1 MCCAAQGLRAAL
13 EIVCIL
19 ALVGSR
25 SPLLAGCLV
34 LASPLAAPAIKALS
48 GAIQSASRDAQLA
61 AATTASA
68 ADEVSVGVWCGR
80 RAKGLQCCRLQVN
93 IMTVFRPHHD
103 GSMSFTSVQD
113 TVAIVLSNQ
122 REMEV
127 KIANWSWLSY
137 KDQWLDI
144 VKSS

>member
-1 MCCAAQGLRAAL
+1 MCAATAQGLRAAL

-68 ADEVSVGVWCGR
+68 ADEVSIGLWCVR
-80 RAKGLQCCRLQVN
+80 RATGHPCCRPAKTGPFEASMMARSVAPPCTTLGWSVASLPSISQEGMSDN
-93 IMTVFRPHHD
+93 RSCLLNEDRLFRTI
-103 GSMSFTSVQD
+103 SL
-113 TVAIVLSNQ
+113 A
-122 REMEV
+122 
-127 KIANWSWLSY
+127 
-137 KDQWLDI
+137 
-144 VKSS
+144 